1 MLSIICHVF
10 HNLFHSFLRFST
22 YQTFKFSFYSQL
34 PSKSWIRRQQENVSP
49 CGGFPISFS
58 SATDYHVGG
67 DSIALTTLHPQSNFL
82 FRGTLDPIASGKWSN
97 FLPVVGEYGLGAFCE
112 AIVAVPASWVGSQ
125 GIIQVVQ
132 NAEDGVHY
140 QVRSC
145 SILAYSA

>member
-1 MLSIICHVF
+1 MHSTICFTVFYVCLLAGPSSPHFILSYPASLGF
-10 HNLFHSFLRFST
+10 DANN
-22 YQTFKFSFYSQL
+22 
-34 PSKSWIRRQQENVSP
+34 ENVSP

-67 DSIALTTLHPQSNFL
+67 DSTALT
-82 FRGTLDPIASGKWSN
+82 ASGNWSN

-112 AIVAVPASWVGSQ
+112 ASVAVPSSWVGSQ
-125 GIIQVVQ
+125 GIIQVLQ

-145 SILAYSA
+145 SILVLFSAQVC